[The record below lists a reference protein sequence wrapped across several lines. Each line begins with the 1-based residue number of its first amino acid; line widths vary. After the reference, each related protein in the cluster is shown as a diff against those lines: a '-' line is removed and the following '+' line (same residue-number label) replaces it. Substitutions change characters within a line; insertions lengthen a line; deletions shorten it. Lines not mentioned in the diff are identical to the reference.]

1 VNDSASKPIAWVQPG
16 AVVVVDRVR
25 ESIVVERPWWVRV
38 KRRLAERIIGI
49 ALWVD
54 RESW

>member
-1 VNDSASKPIAWVQPG
+1 MNDSASKPIAWVQPG